1 MKELIDSGTDKDLAS
16 ENTEIMKSAKEEL
29 TKWENNDLETRK
41 IWKMMNNWVYD
52 GFETTY
58 KLLGVSFDKNYY
70 ESETYILG
78 KNIMLDG
85 LNKNVFYKREDS
97 SVWINLDDEGLDEK
111 LLLRSDGTSVY
122 MTQDLGTAVQRIA
135 DNTNVR
141 GMIYTVGNEQDYH
154 FKVLFKILK
163 KLGYDW
169 ADNLYHLSYGM
180 VDLPSGKM
188 KSREGTVVD
197 ADDLIYDLVNTVK
210 QTTES
215 LEKYQSS
222 NEVLNHDEYRKIALG
237 ALKYYI
243 LKVDP
248 KKNILFNPE
257 ESIDLTGNTGPFI
270 QYAYCLLYTS
280 PSPRDVEEYR
290 MPSSA

>member
-1 MKELIDSGTDKDLAS
+1 MFDKVNKEQMKELIDSGTDKDLAS

-122 MTQDLGTAVQRIA
+122 MTQDLGTAVQR
-135 DNTNVR
+135 
-141 GMIYTVGNEQDYH
+141 
-154 FKVLFKILK
+154 
-163 KLGYDW
+163 
-169 ADNLYHLSYGM
+169 LS
-180 VDLPSGKM
+180 
-188 KSREGTVVD
+188 
-197 ADDLIYDLVNTVK
+197 LI
-210 QTTES
+210 
-215 LEKYQSS
+215 
-222 NEVLNHDEYRKIALG
+222 HI
-237 ALKYYI
+237 
-243 LKVDP
+243 
-248 KKNILFNPE
+248 
-257 ESIDLTGNTGPFI
+257 
-270 QYAYCLLYTS
+270 
-280 PSPRDVEEYR
+280 
-290 MPSSA
+290 